1 MTHKADGVAPIPDV
15 IFGSDTPSSRVGG
28 AGDPAATDASES
40 ISAPVLSSNMNS
52 TLDDE
57 LLTLQKAGLKR
68 VLRPVTQRRSGT
80 VQIDNER
87 VADFASNDYL
97 GLAADARVARAA
109 TAVLQAEGT
118 GAGAARL
125 ISGHHPIH
133 EALENEIAAFK
144 QCERALL
151 FPAGYMANV
160 GTIPAL
166 ARAGDVIYSDAN
178 NHASIVDGCRLSHAT
193 KRIFPH
199 GDIDALRRLLQADQG
214 QFRRSLIVVE
224 GVFSMDGDTFPLDDL
239 VALARVFKAWTY
251 VDDAHGTGV
260 LGRTG
265 RGTSEHFGVSGEI
278 DVIMGTLGKSLGTV
292 GAYVAGSRSLID
304 YLISNSRAFIFTTGT
319 PPAMAAASLE
329 ALHIARSEPW
339 RREAVR
345 DRAQQLRD
353 RLRDGGRPTAGMP
366 NAPIIPVTIGDPI
379 VTMAIVRDMRRRGF
393 LIGGVRPPTVPVG
406 TSRLRISVNALHPPE
421 LVDAFAASLL
431 EAMRGIVP

>member
-1 MTHKADGVAPIPDV
+1 MK
-15 IFGSDTPSSRVGG
+15 
-28 AGDPAATDASES
+28 
-40 ISAPVLSSNMNS
+40 S
-52 TLDDE
+52 TLDEE
-57 LLTLQKAGLKR
+57 LLTLEKAGLKR
-68 VLRPVTQRRSGT
+68 VLRPMTQRRSGT
-80 VQIDNER
+80 VQIDNHR

-97 GLAADARVARAA
+97 GLAADPRVARAA

-133 EALENEIAAFK
+133 DALENEIAAFK

-166 ARAGDVIYSDAN
+166 ARAGDVIYSDTN

-193 KRIFPH
+193 KRVFPH
-199 GDIDALRRLLQADQG
+199 GDVDALRSMLHADRG

-265 RGTSEHFGVSGEI
+265 RGTPEHFGVSGEI
-278 DVIMGTLGKSLGTV
+278 DVVMGTLGKALGTV

-304 YLISNSRAFIFTTGT
+304 YLISSARAFIFTTGT
-319 PPAMAAASLE
+319 PPAMAAATLE

-353 RLRDGGRPTAGMP
+353 RLRDGGRPTVGMP
-366 NAPIIPVTIGDPI
+366 TAHIIPVMIGDPML
-379 VTMAIVRDMRRRGF
+379 TMAIVRDMRRRGF
-393 LIGGVRPPTVPVG
+393 LVGGVRPPTVPEG
-406 TSRLRISVNALHPPE
+406 TSRLRISVSALHPTE
-421 LVDAFAASLL
+421 LVDTFAASLL
-431 EAMRGIVP
+431 EAMRGVVS